1 MKILCIRSFK
11 IAQQLSREAVENG
24 SAEGYEYDWQIA
36 MTYLQIAYGHATIQV
51 IENIDKAIEEAN
63 LAG

>member
-1 MKILCIRSFK
+1 MKIFCNRSFK
-11 IAQQLSREAVENG
+11 IAQQLSREAVANG

-51 IENIDKAIEEAN
+51 IENIDRAIEEASRE
-63 LAG
+63 G